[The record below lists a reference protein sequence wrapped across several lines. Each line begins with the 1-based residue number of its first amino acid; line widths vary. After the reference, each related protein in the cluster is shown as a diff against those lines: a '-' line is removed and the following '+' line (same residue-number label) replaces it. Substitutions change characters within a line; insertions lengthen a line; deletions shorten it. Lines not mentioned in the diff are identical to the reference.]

1 MEFLGL
7 AEPSWVDG
15 PTLPNPVL
23 VGTGV
28 EFIFDQEGAQFVEG
42 LSFLRGLVGRAGKG
56 KLYLSGFWE
65 GKE

>member
-15 PTLPNPVL
+15 PTLPNPVF
-23 VGTGV
+23 VVAGV

-42 LSFLRGLVGRAGKG
+42 LGFLRGLAGRAGKE
-56 KLYLSGFWE
+56 KL
-65 GKE
+65 